1 MPRPSRG
8 TGRIVLKGPVTLQ
21 AVEAIHAQFLAL
33 EDRPSITIDCSAA
46 TEVDVSLVQLILAAR
61 ASAQRTGRSI
71 ALAKPADGVLLDTLE
86 RGGFFSA
93 AHDDASDYHD
103 FWLGSRS

>member
-1 MPRPSRG
+1 MARPSRG

-33 EDRPSITIDCSAA
+33 EDRPAITIDCSGA

-61 ASAQRTGRSI
+61 ASAQRTGRSV
-71 ALAKPADGVLLDTLE
+71 ALTKPADGALLNTLE
-86 RGGFFSA
+86 RGGFLSA
-93 AHDDASDYHD
+93 ACDNAPDHHD